1 MYLLSF
7 ATTVLTNKPSS
18 KLRRLGNRFS
28 QVGRYRCTLM
38 PCWLDRLGFSLLV
51 LSPCVAAGTQA
62 EEAAATQEKR
72 KRASTL
78 ALFEP
83 KHGASSSLSTE
94 PAPSPKPGMGKYTVA
109 TRRHSRSGVAGRA
122 HNSLSQNVTES
133 WVRGYDTV
141 ALLF

>member
-1 MYLLSF
+1 MYRFSF

-28 QVGRYRCTLM
+28 QVGRYRCTLT
-38 PCWLDRLGFSLLV
+38 PCWLDRRGFSLLV
-51 LSPCVAAGTQA
+51 LSPCVAARTQA

-83 KHGASSSLSTE
+83 KHGASSSLFE
-94 PAPSPKPGMGKYTVA
+94 PL
-109 TRRHSRSGVAGRA
+109 RA
-122 HNSLSQNVTES
+122 
-133 WVRGYDTV
+133 
-141 ALLF
+141 